1 MNKFII
7 TSVIL
12 VLLASMAYPQKMRQK
27 RLQKQS
33 KLEQLEKVK
42 LLETLDLNE
51 EIAIKFFARR
61 NESRKEI
68 ENLEKKSDDLLLE
81 LENTLS
87 LDDKKMETKQKQII
101 SDLFKTRESIEA
113 SRNNFIN
120 SLTDILTISQI
131 SKLIVFERK
140 FRDEIRNVL
149 LNKRRQ

>member
-1 MNKFII
+1 
-7 TSVIL
+7 
-12 VLLASMAYPQKMRQK
+12 MAYPQKMRQK